1 MGQRDELENEN
12 KESQTSGKNMIDF
25 KGEAITF
32 KATTL
37 GVLST
42 LQHCL
47 DLMSTETESWK
58 RKLNKA
64 TKTKVCSSLEID
76 SYNIFASLS
85 TSV

>member
-1 MGQRDELENEN
+1 MGNRDAQENGVAE
-12 KESQTSGKNMIDF
+12 KIDGKNMVDF

-64 TKTKVCSSLEID
+64 TKHKVSLHSLELI
-76 SYNIFASLS
+76 S
-85 TSV
+85 

>member
-1 MGQRDELENEN
+1 MGNRDAQENAE
-12 KESQTSGKNMIDF
+12 KIGGKNMVDF

-64 TKTKVCSSLEID
+64 TKHKVSFSLEM
-76 SYNIFASLS
+76 NIF
-85 TSV
+85 

>member
-1 MGQRDELENEN
+1 MGHRDAMENAEKEIEN
-12 KESQTSGKNMIDF
+12 SGKNMIDF

-47 DLMSTETESWK
+47 DLMNTETEGWK
-58 RKLNKA
+58 KKLNKA
-64 TKTKVCSSLEID
+64 TKHKASFNFTFFNSSR
-76 SYNIFASLS
+76 S
-85 TSV
+85 

>member
-1 MGQRDELENEN
+1 MGHRDAQENGVAE
-12 KESQTSGKNMIDF
+12 KIDGKNMVDF

-32 KATTL
+32 KATTF

-47 DLMSTETESWK
+47 DLMSMETESWK

-64 TKTKVCSSLEID
+64 TKHKVSFHFLEI
-76 SYNIFASLS
+76 LS
-85 TSV
+85 